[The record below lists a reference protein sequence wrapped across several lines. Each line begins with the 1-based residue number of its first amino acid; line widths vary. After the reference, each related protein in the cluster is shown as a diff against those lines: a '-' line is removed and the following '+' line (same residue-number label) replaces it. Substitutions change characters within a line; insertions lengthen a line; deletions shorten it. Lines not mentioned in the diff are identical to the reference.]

1 MRGNDGRQKRLFVNI
16 SLETKV
22 PNDHPLRP
30 LREMVNEALK
40 SLSSQ
45 FSSMYSTIG
54 RPSIPPEKLLRALL
68 LQILFSIRS
77 ERMLV
82 EQLDYNLLFRW
93 FVGMAIDDPVWN
105 ASTFSKNRDRLIDSD
120 IAVAFLQTIIDQ
132 ARKAGLLSDE
142 HFSVDGT
149 LIEAWASLKS
159 VHPKDEPPS
168 PGGGRNPEV
177 DFRGQR
183 RVNKTHESSTDPQAR
198 LMRKGPNREAKLCY
212 MGHVLMENRNG
223 LAVDSRLT
231 QATGTAERSAAVE
244 MVERVRGRHRITL
257 AADKGYDERGFVAE
271 LEGLNATPHIARKS
285 RYSAVRSVI
294 ASQPGY
300 LVSQRARKRVEEIF
314 GWIKTV
320 GGLRKTR
327 HRGQRRVEWMFTFAV
342 AAYNLVRMRN
352 LGIVRP

>member
-22 PNDHPLRP
+22 PKDHPLRP

-40 SLSSQ
+40 SLSPL

-68 LQILFSIRS
+68 LQILYSIRS

-120 IAVAFLQTIIDQ
+120 IAVAFLQSVIDQ
-132 ARKAGLLSDE
+132 ARNAGLLSDE

-159 VHPKDEPPS
+159 VHPKDEPPPS
-168 PGGGRNPEV
+168 GGGRNPEV

-231 QATGTAERSAAVE
+231 QASGTAERIAAVE
-244 MVERVRGRHRITL
+244 MIEQVNGRHQITL
-257 AADKGYDERGFVAE
+257 AADKGYDERCFVAE
-271 LEGLNATPHIARKS
+271 LEELNATPHIARKS
-285 RYSAVRSVI
+285 RSSAVRPAI

-327 HRGQRRVEWMFTFAV
+327 HRGRRRVAWMFTFAV

-352 LGIVRP
+352 LGVMRP